1 MEVYLDRALE
11 IVIAYA
17 PKLIAALLILWVGL
31 KVIKFIEKLL
41 KRAFEKRNLDPTLRS
56 FLSNLISWLLKIM
69 LVITVVTM
77 VGIPTTSFIAVLGA
91 AGLAIG
97 LALQGSLANFAGGIL
112 ILLFRPFKIGDKIQ
126 SQDRVGVVQDIQIL
140 FTILTSANNET
151 IIMPN
156 AGVMNNE
163 IINYTTLGKIR
174 VDLPIGISYDADI
187 AKAKQVILETLS
199 RDPKILQD
207 PSPSVGVSQ
216 LADSAV
222 NLTVMPWCQP
232 ENYWAVHFNSL
243 EQCKIALD
251 QAGVP
256 IPYPQLDVHLKDKI
270 EKEIGI

>member
-1 MEVYLDRALE
+1 METYLDRA
-11 IVIAYA
+11 IDIALSYA
-17 PKLIAALLILWVGL
+17 PKLITALLILWVGL
-31 KVIKFIEKLL
+31 QIIKFIGKLL
-41 KRAFEKRNLDPTLRS
+41 KKAFEKRNFDLTLRS
-56 FLSNLISWLLKIM
+56 FLSNLISWSLKIM
-69 LVITVVTM
+69 LFISVASM
-77 VGIPTTSFIAVLGA
+77 LGIATTSFIAILGA

-97 LALQGSLANFAGGIL
+97 LALQGSLSNFAGGIL
-112 ILLFRPFKIGDKIQ
+112 ILIFRPFKIGDKIQ
-126 SQDRVGVVQDIQIL
+126 SQDRIGVVQEIQIL
-140 FTILTSANNET
+140 FTVLNSANNET
-151 IIMPN
+151 IILPN
-156 AGVMNNE
+156 AAVMNND
-163 IINYTTLGKIR
+163 IINYTTLGMIR

-187 AKAKQVILETLS
+187 AKAKQVILETLK

-256 IPYPQLDVHLKDKI
+256 IPFPQLDVHLKDKI
-270 EKEIGI
+270 EEGLGN